1 MAEEP
6 SPEAEREEV
15 VVAEEPSVGGKRMRK
30 RKYEGLDRKRH
41 EIRHDFISDCILH
54 FSVLYAS
61 SLIILNP
68 NRNKYVYMCTALW

>member
-41 EIRHDFISDCILH
+41 EISHASIFGLSSTSFCSLCL
-54 FSVLYAS
+54 SVNYS
-61 SLIILNP
+61 
-68 NRNKYVYMCTALW
+68 